1 MNNAS
6 SRFLSLDVF
15 RGMTVCF
22 MIIVNTPGSGATP
35 FAPLLHAS
43 WHGFTPTD
51 LVFPS
56 FLFAVGNAMSF
67 TKEKLDHDGMALLKI
82 LKRAAWIFIFG
93 YLLYWFPFFKSN
105 EADELILKPISQT
118 RIFGVLQRIALC
130 YFFAALMIHY
140 LSSKKIIILSI
151 LFLLGYWAILL
162 IFGDPADPFSM
173 LGNAGH
179 YLDKFLFGESHL
191 SKGEGVPFEAQGLLS
206 TMPAIVLVI
215 IGYFAGKYIRKHGKT
230 YQSVSKLLWSAA
242 LLIVI
247 ALIWDTVFPINK
259 KLWTSSFILF
269 TSGLNLII
277 IAALLY
283 IIEIKSWKGGNWPS
297 FFTIFGKNP
306 LFIYLLAELGSRILS
321 LIKVSDDAS
330 LYSAININLFQA
342 MAPGH
347 VGSLLFAISFML
359 ICWSVGLVLDKKH
372 IYIKV

>member
-1 MNNAS
+1 MNNS
-6 SRFLSLDVF
+6 PTRFLSLDVF

-67 TKEKLDHDGMALLKI
+67 TKEKLENNGMAYLKI
-82 LKRAAWIFIFG
+82 FKRAAWIFIFG

-105 EADELILKPISQT
+105 EAGELILKPISET
-118 RIFGVLQRIALC
+118 RILGVLQRIALC
-130 YFFAALMIHY
+130 YFFAALMIQY
-140 LSSKKIIILSI
+140 LSSKKIIILSF

-162 IFGDPADPFSM
+162 IFGDHADPFSM
-173 LGNAGH
+173 MGNAGH
-179 YLDKFLFGESHL
+179 YLDKYLFGENHL
-191 SKGEGVPFEAQGLLS
+191 HKSGSVAFEAQGLLS

-215 IGYFAGKYIRKHGKT
+215 IGYFAGKYIRMHGKT
-230 YQSVSKLLWSAA
+230 YQTVSKLLWSASI
-242 LLIVI
+242 LIVI
-247 ALIWDTVFPINK
+247 ALIWNTVFPINK
-259 KLWTSSFILF
+259 NLWTSSFILL

-283 IIEIKSWKGGNWPS
+283 IIEIKSWKSGNWPH

-321 LIKVSDDAS
+321 LIKVSDS
-330 LYSAININLFQA
+330 SNLYSAISIDFFQA
-342 MAPGH
+342 IAPGPI
-347 VGSLLFAISFML
+347 GSLLFAISFML
-359 ICWSVGLVLDKKH
+359 VCWSVGLLLDKKH